1 MVKIFKLLLL
11 FNYIYI
17 ELKYRIIDKVDMIK
31 NKVCMY
37 LVVYICVYIYV
48 YFL

>member
-17 ELKYRIIDKVDMIK
+17 ELKYRIIDKVDRIK

-37 LVVYICVYIYV
+37 LVIYICVYIYV